1 MLQTTHYTPKAEYL
15 GAKIKERMPQRAYH
29 NKNSREKNLNNHFHD
44 GLCLMEAKGMDRK
57 MKLYEEA
64 LQMQDEIVA
73 LRREIH
79 RHPEIGRK
87 EFRTS
92 KLIREK
98 LAEFGVDEIQSPV
111 PTAVIGLI
119 HGGKGAGR
127 CVALRADIDAL
138 PVTEETGL
146 PYSSEE
152 AGMMHACGHDM
163 HVAMLLGTA
172 KLLCAHKNEFAGT
185 VKLIFQ
191 HSEDTLPGGARELVE
206 VGALQ
211 NPHVDAIFGMHVFPD
226 EEVGKIGFHAGPLT
240 TSVDLYDVTVKGKG
254 GHGSTPH
261 LTKDPV
267 LAACQ
272 AVVLL
277 QQIPARYVDPLETV
291 IFPVCSI
298 HSGDAPNVIP
308 NEAKF
313 SGIARSYLDTI
324 REDVTKQVFDIAA
337 GLEKISGCEFDINHY
352 EGYPAC
358 YNDEALTALA
368 EDAVR
373 EALGEE
379 RILQLEKPL
388 SFSEDFSY
396 YTKMTDTP
404 GCYMMLHA
412 GHEGPLVAL
421 HNPKC
426 AVREEAMPYGMTA
439 MTAAA
444 LKYLG
449 SAAG

>member
-1 MLQTTHYTPKAEYL
+1 M
-15 GAKIKERMPQRAYH
+15 
-29 NKNSREKNLNNHFHD
+29 S
-44 GLCLMEAKGMDRK
+44 
-57 MKLYEEA
+57 LYEEA
-64 LQMQDEIVA
+64 QNILEEIVEI
-73 LRREIH
+73 RRSIH

-92 KLIREK
+92 ELIREK
-98 LAEFGVDEIQSPV
+98 LAEIGVDEILSPV

-119 HGGKGAGR
+119 HGGKGEGK

-152 AGMMHACGHDM
+152 PGMMHACGHDM
-163 HVAMLLGTA
+163 HASMLLGTA
-172 KLLCAHKNEFAGT
+172 KILCNHRDDFAGT

-191 HSEDTLPGGARELVE
+191 HSEDTLPGGAKELVE
-206 VGALQ
+206 VGALE

-226 EEVGKIGFHAGPLT
+226 EKIGKIGMLAGPLT
-240 TSVDLYDVTVKGKG
+240 TSVDLYDITVKGKG

-261 LTKDPV
+261 LTKDPI

-272 AVVLL
+272 AVTLL
-277 QQIPARYVDPLETV
+277 QQIPGHYVDPLETV

-298 HSGDAPNVIP
+298 HSGEAPNVIP
-308 NEAKF
+308 EEAKF
-313 SGIARSYLDTI
+313 SGIARSYLDSI
-324 REDVTKQVFDIAA
+324 REDVTRQVFDIAA
-337 GLEKISGCEFDINHY
+337 GMEKVSGCKFDINHY

-358 YNDEALTALA
+358 YNDEALTELA
-368 EDAVR
+368 EGAVG

-379 RILQLEKPL
+379 NIVHFEKPL

-396 YTKMTDTP
+396 FTKMTDTP
-404 GCYMMLHA
+404 GCYMMLFA

-426 AVREEAMPYGMTA
+426 AVKEEAMPYGMAA
-439 MTAAA
+439 MSSVA
-444 LKYLG
+444 LKYLD
-449 SAAG
+449 SARA